1 MRRVARGHTR
11 TRASCSRS
19 VCAAGPEVATCACA
33 VPVLSLVA
41 GCAVSCAV
49 LAACPTS
56 LVACEFKLIFSTAG
70 SFLMTFYIIIHFVR
84 SAGGCFDWWV
94 ADRRVATRASDGR
107 PTDGRRLHHS
117 SLARHTRRT
126 RMPFYPSEFD
136 PRLICAQILLVQALT
151 YAGLGMWLLLLN
163 GLAGRAASS
172 ISLVHMFSYK
182 AISLTQNG
190 GWIAIAAYI
199 LNSVTG
205 GCFLMIVVERAKKC
219 LDFAATAHILHLCL
233 CYLYAGFPDTWE
245 WWVVNLLSLLAMS
258 LMGEYLC
265 MRREMQDI
273 LLVPTR

>member
-1 MRRVARGHTR
+1 
-11 TRASCSRS
+11 
-19 VCAAGPEVATCACA
+19 
-33 VPVLSLVA
+33 
-41 GCAVSCAV
+41 
-49 LAACPTS
+49 
-56 LVACEFKLIFSTAG
+56 
-70 SFLMTFYIIIHFVR
+70 
-84 SAGGCFDWWV
+84 
-94 ADRRVATRASDGR
+94 
-107 PTDGRRLHHS
+107 
-117 SLARHTRRT
+117 
-126 RMPFYPSEFD
+126 MPFYPSEFD
-136 PRLICAQILLVQALT
+136 PRLISAQILLVQALT